1 MIPYQCILSY
11 LARRDLNA
19 DSVPLLQPKSM
30 VSCETEDGQ
39 FDPETDQFHN
49 LFEFLKQGLSIFFT
63 EFQSTQ
69 VHLKFYPDA
78 IRQHAGKLNA

>member
-1 MIPYQCILSY
+1 MQTQY
-11 LARRDLNA
+11 LCYSRYPWLVVR
-19 DSVPLLQPKSM
+19 Q
-30 VSCETEDGQ
+30 DGQ

-49 LFEFLKQGLSIFFT
+49 LFEFLKQGLSIFFS

-69 VHLKFYPDA
+69 VHLKFYPNI